1 VVNGNRLVV
10 ISVLIT
16 DHLPCV
22 SFFFRDFFFTIVV
35 VKKIA
40 TLFLLFLFLLNV
52 LGYYGVFV
60 GLQVKTTQQMR
71 QNFDD
76 DNYVHQEITFKVPLT
91 VPYNTDSKEYSRV
104 DGEFEHNGEVYR
116 LVKQRFQSDTLYI
129 VCVKDNTSKD
139 INQALEDYV
148 KTFTDKP
155 VSSKGNS
162 KNIQNL
168 IKDYITTSTALQT
181 RNKGWSYAVLRG
193 DVVVSYPSW
202 TSQSTSPPP
211 KA

>member
-1 VVNGNRLVV
+1 
-10 ISVLIT
+10 
-16 DHLPCV
+16 
-22 SFFFRDFFFTIVV
+22 

-40 TLFLLFLFLLNV
+40 ALFLLFLFLLNV

-76 DNYVHQEITFKVPLT
+76 DNYDHQEITFKVPLT

-168 IKDYITTSTALQT
+168 IKDYITQSISIEKQ
-181 RNKGWSYAVLRG
+181 NSGWEKTLSFYLVEHQYELVNSSLAG
-193 DVVVSYPSW
+193 
-202 TSQSTSPPP
+202 PPP
-211 KA
+211 RA

>member
-1 VVNGNRLVV
+1 M
-10 ISVLIT
+10 
-16 DHLPCV
+16 
-22 SFFFRDFFFTIVV
+22 
-35 VKKIA
+35 KKIA

-76 DNYVHQEITFKVPLT
+76 DNYDHQEITFKVPLT

-155 VSSKGNS
+155 ASSKGNS

-168 IKDYITTSTALQT
+168 IKDYITQSISIEKQ
-181 RNKGWSYAVLRG
+181 NSGWEKTFTFY
-193 DVVVSYPSW
+193 VVEHQYELVNRSL
-202 TSQSTSPPP
+202 TGPPP
-211 KA
+211 RA